1 MNGVD
6 TSITSGSSFTGGV
19 TRDADVGTDREV
31 LLE

>member
-19 TRDADVGTDREV
+19 TKAADVGTNREA